1 MKVPILRASVKLK
14 FLVDFL
20 GLSQTLT
27 KPEFG
32 EGRPD
37 HTDVLINRLSPPFI
51 QPNPGFS
58 DHPGKSNFLAVVS
71 YFRWFR
77 KPCKFRLPQ
86 P

>member
-1 MKVPILRASVKLK
+1 MKVPILSASVKLK

-51 QPNPGFS
+51 QPNPGFRDLS
-58 DHPGKSNFLAVVS
+58 AKRKFLAETIAIA
-71 YFRWFR
+71 YFRFGIWM
-77 KPCKFRLPQ
+77 CGNEG
-86 P
+86 